1 MDKCLLIVLV
11 VGRIENPND
20 SLTQLQ
26 LQYVIPDR
34 PNFDV
39 QQNPYSLKTAKN
51 QLNNIFHWI
60 QR

>member
-51 QLNNIFHWI
+51 QLNNIFH
-60 QR
+60 